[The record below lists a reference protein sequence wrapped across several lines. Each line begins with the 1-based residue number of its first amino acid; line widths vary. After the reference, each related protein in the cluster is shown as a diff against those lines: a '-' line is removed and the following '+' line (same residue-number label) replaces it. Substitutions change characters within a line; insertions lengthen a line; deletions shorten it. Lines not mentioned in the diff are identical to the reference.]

1 MKRLR
6 VLLGSFLVCSLA
18 PTLAQVK
25 LFDHAEYYRTN
36 WIDFSKL
43 DFAVPEAAAFVGMG
57 VAPEQVLRP
66 GVPRDFAASILNGL
80 DPQGNF
86 QTGIA
91 VETMPYLLLAAPYIS
106 MHEYRTNYWQ
116 RFFTRM
122 QLSFGTAKGIKD
134 EDESTRLGLG
144 LRLTFFDLGDPRMSD
159 QLDQAFKGTARMVPP
174 PTSITPEGLADYQK
188 RVDEE
193 TRRLQTAWRPLQDD
207 FRAQNWNRSRGDLAI
222 APSFIKMKDQDIE
235 WDGLSVWSSLAYGF
249 DKLRGPLRDNAYL
262 VFHVRYKQGEHIPI
276 PDEDNEFF
284 RQDSLLLGTRL
295 QFGGKNFTGSF
306 EGAYVHTWPDDF
318 DQDDFFR
325 IAFALEKRITDNVWL
340 VFSLGKNTGSEN
352 TDNDLFA
359 VGSLKFGYS
368 TKSAQNTAR

>member
-1 MKRLR
+1 MKYLR
-6 VLLGSFLVCSLA
+6 VLLGSFLVYSLA
-18 PTLAQVK
+18 VANTLAQGK
-25 LFDHAEYYRTN
+25 FDHAEYYRTN
-36 WIDFSKL
+36 WIDLSKL

-57 VAPEQVLRP
+57 VSPEQVMRP
-66 GVPRDFAASILNGL
+66 ATPRDFAASILNGL

-91 VETMPYLLLAAPYIS
+91 LETMPYLLLAAPYIS
-106 MHEYRTNYWQ
+106 MSEYRTNYWQ

-144 LRLTFFDLGDPRMSD
+144 LRLTLFDLGDPRMAKELD
-159 QLDQAFKGTARMVPP
+159 GKFTQLVENTMPKRPD
-174 PTSITPEGLADYQK
+174 SITPDAIAEFQK
-188 RVDEE
+188 RSDEA
-193 TRRLQTAWRPLQDD
+193 TQRLQTEWRPIQDE
-207 FRAQNWNRSRGDLAI
+207 FRAKNWNRSRGDLAI

-284 RQDSLLLGTRL
+284 RQDSLLVGTRL

-325 IAFALEKRITDNVWL
+325 IAFAVEKRITENVWL
-340 VFSLGKNTGSEN
+340 VLSLGKNTGSEN
-352 TDNDLFA
+352 TENDLFA
-359 VGSLKFGYS
+359 VGSVKFGYS
-368 TKSAQNTAR
+368 TKSAR